1 MKDWSK
7 GRSGFGGVGGSENA
21 VELLPPW
28 ESLSNDILVECLSY
42 NDAVDL
48 VSVRRCNGVF
58 RHAAR
63 TVVSRSESLTLS
75 SLSKMNSGSGR
86 KRRKYVQKQLVTRL
100 LRDVGVSI
108 QKLDLGGLQY
118 IRGALAV
125 PLRSCQNLTS

>member
-7 GRSGFGGVGGSENA
+7 SRPGFGDVGGSENA

-28 ESLSNDILVECLSY
+28 QSLSNDILVECLSY

-48 VSVRRCNGVF
+48 VSVRRSNVVF

-75 SLSKMNSGSGR
+75 SLSKMNNGSGR
-86 KRRKYVQKQLVTRL
+86 HRRKYVQKQLVTRL
-100 LRDVGVSI
+100 LQDVGVSI
-108 QKLDLGGLQY
+108 QKLDLGDCSIFEVHWLFH
-118 IRGALAV
+118 
-125 PLRSCQNLTS
+125 

>member
-108 QKLDLGGLQY
+108 QKPDLGGLQY
-118 IRGALAV
+118 ILGALEV